1 MRRSLPRLGAALLLG
16 CGPVLFGCQSS
27 ALTAGK
33 LYVNQEKYD
42 KAREQLE
49 LAVEE
54 KPDDPEAFFHLG
66 WVLGLQG
73 DYRAMADAF
82 DRAGELSSRFDEKI
96 AEERRRYGTRIYNHG
111 VLAASGDDPDL
122 EAARRHFT
130 LTVRVLP
137 QELTA
142 WRNLAVI
149 DYQLGDLDDAVAGF
163 EHVVSQAP
171 DDTSTYRMLGDLHLS
186 QRRYEEAGLCFEE
199 VLKHGDHQG
208 ALVHLAMVRMDQ
220 DRPAEAGE
228 LLRRALAA
236 NPDCFGCHF
245 TLGNLHWSAEEYEV
259 ARGHFERAVDLDDGD
274 ADARF
279 NLAITYLAL
288 EELDLALPLL
298 ERLSTELP
306 ENASVWRELGRIY
319 ALRARIQESE
329 AAYERATALGQ

>member
-1 MRRSLPRLGAALLLG
+1 MRPLFSIAAASLVA
-16 CGPVLFGCQSS
+16 CVPVLTGCQSS
-27 ALTAGK
+27 SLTAGK
-33 LYVNQEKYD
+33 LYIEQEKYD
-42 KAREQLE
+42 QARQQLE
-49 LAVEE
+49 LAVAE
-54 KPDDPEAFFHLG
+54 KPGDPEAFFHLG
-66 WVLGLQG
+66 RVCGLQG
-73 DYRAMADAF
+73 DYPAMADAF
-82 DRAGELSSRFDEKI
+82 DRAQDLDSRFDEQI
-96 AEERRRYGTRIYNHG
+96 AEERRRYGARIYNDG
-111 VLAASGDDPDL
+111 VRAASGDDPDL
-122 EAARRHFT
+122 EAARRHFA
-130 LTVRVLP
+130 LAVRVLP
-137 QELTA
+137 EELMA

-149 DYQLGDLDDAVAGF
+149 DYQLGDLEGAVAGF

-186 QRRYEEAGLCFEE
+186 QRRYEEAGRCFEE

-228 LLRRALAA
+228 LLRRVLAV
-236 NPDCFGCHF
+236 NPDCFQCHF

-319 ALRARIQESE
+319 ALRARIEESK
-329 AAYERATALGQ
+329 AAYETATALGR